1 MWCEGALTL
10 IRPQDWSELL
20 LRKGSK
26 VMEPMCLK
34 YIEDVRKSV
43 LITWLRLLGRTEVK
57 LKLIEQTAGTF
68 GKV

>member
-1 MWCEGALTL
+1 MVQRRIDINTSTKL
-10 IRPQDWSELL
+10 ELF
-20 LRKGSK
+20 LRKGSE
-26 VMEPMCLK
+26 VVGPICLN
-34 YIEDVRKSV
+34 YIKDVRKSV